1 MDMKDTQMAEQRT
14 TQQGVIAMSSQKSV
28 SGYGAPTVCLTS
40 FLNDA
45 GYRRT
50 IKITRQGRK
59 HRLSILN
66 TQRAVIAYK
75 DHASFAAAR
84 AGARELVTLG
94 SAI

>member
-1 MDMKDTQMAEQRT
+1 
-14 TQQGVIAMSSQKSV
+14 MSLSSNV
-28 SGYGAPTVCLTS
+28 HGFGAPTICLTS

-50 IKITRQGRK
+50 IRIARHGRK

-66 TQRAVIAYK
+66 TKRTVIAYK